1 MNKKL
6 VLTGKAVLS
15 TVMAS
20 TMACS
25 MLSTNILAQEPEV
38 VPEEE
43 TTVEKTPVEEET
55 TATEETT
62 EVVEEPTETP
72 EEATG
77 GNEET
82 TLNDT
87 TTVNEVADSP
97 VVLAESS
104 LKQSTSYPKPEY
116 EQYTVEELK

>member
-38 VPEEE
+38 VSEEE

-55 TATEETT
+55 TATEE
-62 EVVEEPTETP
+62 
-72 EEATG
+72 ATG

-82 TLNDT
+82 TPSNTIMTNEIVDT
-87 TTVNEVADSP
+87 PTTYSFP
-97 VVLAESS
+97 S
-104 LKQSTSYPKPEY
+104 
-116 EQYTVEELK
+116 

>member
-43 TTVEKTPVEEET
+43 TTVEKTPVEVET
-55 TATEETT
+55 TATEEAT

-77 GNEET
+77 ENSET
-82 TLNDT
+82 EDLDQNGLETPETN
-87 TTVNEVADSP
+87 VADSGIQ
-97 VVLAESS
+97 
-104 LKQSTSYPKPEY
+104 KK
-116 EQYTVEELK
+116 